1 MSTEILVVHKHVLDD
16 RELIWKEKE
25 EKSIVIGDKK
35 ELVWR
40 FYLSVTLC

>member
-1 MSTEILVVHKHVLDD
+1 MSTEILVVHKHILDD

-25 EKSIVIGDKK
+25 KSIFIGDKK